1 MIKKGGNGKS
11 TVNKN
16 GVACFH
22 FTASFFHVK
31 RKKEKPKSLNYT
43 FPLFNW
49 FSQWGGF
56 CISPSGNERKKQNK
70 STDFRNL
77 FPRLTL
83 RSNDRTM
90 KRFFVNSQKVIG
102 IVNKVNF
109 EQFILSYNESR
120 EKNGNTW

>member
-49 FSQWGGF
+49 FSQWG
-56 CISPSGNERKKQNK
+56 
-70 STDFRNL
+70 DFVFHL
-77 FPRLTL
+77 VVT
-83 RSNDRTM
+83 
-90 KRFFVNSQKVIG
+90 K
-102 IVNKVNF
+102 
-109 EQFILSYNESR
+109 
-120 EKNGNTW
+120 EKNKTNRPIFVTYFRVLRYDLMIEQWNVFSLIPKKSLVL